1 MENVIIKWEK
11 LILFSQVETLESELL
26 DGRGFYA
33 IITGKVIDR
42 YIGEQKLHYIGV
54 AYEQSLRTRI
64 MQEDTHPAYKEID
77 NFIAKNPDYKKYV
90 RIGKISSKIQDRDS
104 ELLYKDIESCLIYD
118 NKPLA
123 NTQCKDSYNGRQI
136 KIENQGVYC
145 SLKKISD
152 SSKFLKKSAE
162 SYFGY

>member
-1 MENVIIKWEK
+1 MTDSTFNSLLNNIFSKRAILSLIENKSNYYYVKAVQRYVENPETKTNLQLISEIYAKIKTDHKNEYYYK
-11 LILFSQVETLESELL
+11 NTVLNQLL
-26 DGRGFYA
+26 
-33 IITGKVIDR
+33 V
-42 YIGEQKLHYIGV
+42 
-54 AYEQSLRTRI
+54 
-64 MQEDTHPAYKEID
+64 
-77 NFIAKNPDYKKYV
+77 
-90 RIGKISSKIQDRDS
+90 GKISSKIQDKDS
-104 ELLYKDIESCLIYD
+104 ESLYKDIESCLIYD

-145 SLKKISD
+145 SLKKFSD

>member
-11 LILFSQVETLESELL
+11 LILFSQIETLKSELL

-33 IITGKVIDR
+33 IVTGKVIDR
-42 YIGEQKLHYIGV
+42 HIKEQKLYYIGV
-54 AYEQSLRTRI
+54 AYEQSLRARI

-104 ELLYKDIESCLIYD
+104 ESLYKDIESCLIYD

-123 NTQCKDSYNGRQI
+123 NTQCQDSYNGRQI
-136 KIENQGVYC
+136 KIENQGFYC
-145 SLKKISD
+145 SLKRFSD

>member
-1 MENVIIKWEK
+1 MENVIINWEK
-11 LILFSQVETLESELL
+11 LILFSQIETLKSELL
-26 DGRGFYA
+26 DGCGFYA
-33 IITGKVIDR
+33 IITGKVIDG
-42 YIGEQKLHYIGV
+42 YIREQKLYYIGV

-77 NFIAKNPDYKKYV
+77 NFIAKNSDYKKYV

-104 ELLYKDIESCLIYD
+104 ESLYKDIESCLIYD

-136 KIENQGVYC
+136 KIENQGFYC
-145 SLKKISD
+145 SLKKFSD
-152 SSKFLKKSAE
+152 SSKFLKKSDE

>member
-1 MENVIIKWEK
+1 MISEIYAKIKTDHKNEYYYK
-11 LILFSQVETLESELL
+11 NTVLNQLL
-26 DGRGFYA
+26 
-33 IITGKVIDR
+33 V
-42 YIGEQKLHYIGV
+42 
-54 AYEQSLRTRI
+54 
-64 MQEDTHPAYKEID
+64 
-77 NFIAKNPDYKKYV
+77 
-90 RIGKISSKIQDRDS
+90 GKISSKIQDRDS
-104 ELLYKDIESCLIYD
+104 ESLYKDIESCLIYD

-145 SLKKISD
+145 SLKKFSD